1 MFNRTRWSA
10 FGAAIAITLAAG
22 VALPSASATNTD
34 GGGAGAVFVP
44 ITPCRL
50 FDTRADA
57 AVGPRNTPL
66 TPAESY
72 TQTVA
77 GTNGNCTIPTQATGV
92 AMNVTAVNPSA
103 TSFLTIWP
111 ADAAK
116 PLASNLNWTAGA
128 PATPNKVDVKLSA
141 DGKISLFNNGGT
153 VDVLADIVGYYAD
166 HNHDDRYYTKA
177 EIDATDVRRDAY
189 PATRIQLDSTGVR
202 RVLKGCISSN
212 SFVGSAKVPIVVP
225 IGARLISV
233 DVASYDGPGSS
244 AIYGLNLSRIS
255 LDGTAYT
262 PTALQSTS
270 RGNLLGVFVHDVFT
284 PPAEEIVDVGET
296 FEVQITGLDANA
308 NGFCGLVVTYD
319 TSG

>member
-34 GGGAGAVFVP
+34 GGGAGTLFVP

-50 FDTRADA
+50 FDTRANSV
-57 AVGPRNTPL
+57 VGPRAAPL
-66 TPAESY
+66 AAAESY
-72 TQTVA
+72 TQVVA
-77 GTNGNCTIPTQATGV
+77 GSNGNCTIPPQATGV
-92 AMNVTAVNPSA
+92 AMNVTAVNGSA

-153 VDVLADIVGYYAD
+153 VDVVADIVGYYAD

-177 EIDATDVRRDAY
+177 EIDAASVHHDTY
-189 PATRIQLDSTGVR
+189 PASSIQLDNDGKRKDV
-202 RVLKGCISSN
+202 KGCITSN
-212 SFVGSAKVPIVVP
+212 DVIGTARVPIIVP
-225 IGARLISV
+225 TGARLISV
-233 DVASYDGPGSS
+233 DVATYDGPGSS
-244 AIYGLNLSRIS
+244 AIYGLNLSRMS
-255 LDGTAYT
+255 FDGAAYT
-262 PTALQSTS
+262 PTALLSTS
-270 RGNLLGVFVHDVFT
+270 RGNLLGVFVHDVFA
-284 PPAEEIVDVGET
+284 PPTAEIVDVGET
-296 FEVQITGLDANA
+296 FDVRLNGLDSNA
-308 NGFCGLVVTYD
+308 NGFCGMVVTYD
-319 TSG
+319 TGG